1 MYSSFISFFRYKVSV
16 TAKDPEAAYMNSEA
30 KDNFD
35 PFRERKLD
43 HPTT

>member
-1 MYSSFISFFRYKVSV
+1 MTPFSYFRYKVNV
-16 TAKDPEAAYMNSEA
+16 TPKDPEALYRNHDD

>member
-1 MYSSFISFFRYKVSV
+1 VNV
-16 TAKDPEAAYMNSEA
+16 TAKDPEALYYKHDD
-30 KDNFD
+30 KDSFD

>member
-1 MYSSFISFFRYKVSV
+1 VNIKP
-16 TAKDPEAAYMNSEA
+16 KDPEAAYTTHDG
-30 KDNFD
+30 KDGFD